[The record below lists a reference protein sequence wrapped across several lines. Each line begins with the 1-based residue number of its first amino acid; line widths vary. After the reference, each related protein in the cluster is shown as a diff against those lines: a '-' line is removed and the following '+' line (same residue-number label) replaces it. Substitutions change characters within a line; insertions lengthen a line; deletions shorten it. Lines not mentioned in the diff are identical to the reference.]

1 MALESKRRYWIVLS
15 LLTFAIVADQVI
27 KIAVKTNMQLGEGI
41 MVFGEWFQIR
51 FIENNGMA
59 FGMELFGKLFLTSFR
74 MVAVC
79 FLIYYLVTLL
89 RSAQKPFG
97 YVICIAMVLAGALGN
112 LVDCLFYGEIFSS
125 SLGQVATFV
134 PWGEG
139 YASFM
144 QGRVV
149 DMFYFPLFTWPDWL
163 PLVGGDIFFA
173 PVFNFADACISCSV
187 FALLIF
193 YRDIIF
199 KVEE

>member
-1 MALESKRRYWIVLS
+1 MTLESKRRSWIVLS

-74 MVAVC
+74 MVAVG
-79 FLIYYLVTLL
+79 FLIYYLTSLL
-89 RSAQKPFG
+89 RTAKKPFG
-97 YVICIAMVLAGALGN
+97 YVVCIAMVLAGALGN
-112 LVDCLFYGEIFSS
+112 LIDCLFYGEIFSS
-125 SLGQVATFV
+125 SYGQVANFV

-144 QGRVV
+144 EGRVV

-163 PLVGGDIFFA
+163 PLIGSDIFFA

-187 FALLIF
+187 VALLVF
-193 YRDIIF
+193 YREIIF

>member
-1 MALESKRRYWIVLS
+1 MVLDSRKHGWIVLS
-15 LLTFAIVADQVI
+15 LLTLAIVADQVI
-27 KIAVKTNMQLGEGI
+27 KIAVKTSMRLGEGI

-79 FLIYYLVTLL
+79 FLIYYLVSLL
-89 RSAQKPFG
+89 RSANKPFG
-97 YVICIAMVLAGALGN
+97 YVVCIAMVLAGALGN
-112 LVDCLFYGEIFSS
+112 LIDCLFYGEIFSS
-125 SLGQVATFV
+125 SYGQVATFV

-144 QGRVV
+144 EGRVV
-149 DMFYFPLFTWPDWL
+149 DMFYFPLFTWPHWM

-187 FALLIF
+187 VALLIF
-193 YRDIIF
+193 YRDMIF

>member
-59 FGMELFGKLFLTSFR
+59 FGMELFGKLFLTSFH
-74 MVAVC
+74 MVAVG
-79 FLIYYLVTLL
+79 FLVYYLASLL
-89 RSAQKPFG
+89 RTAKKPFG
-97 YVICIAMVLAGALGN
+97 YVVCIAMVLAGALGN
-112 LVDCLFYGEIFSS
+112 LIDCLFYGEIFSS
-125 SLGQVATFV
+125 SYGQVANFV

-144 QGRVV
+144 EGRVV

-163 PLVGGDIFFA
+163 PLIGGDIFFA

-187 FALLIF
+187 VALLIF
-193 YRDIIF
+193 YREIIF

>member
-1 MALESKRRYWIVLS
+1 MVLESRKRSWIVLS
-15 LLTFAIVADQVI
+15 LLTLAIVADQVI
-27 KIAVKTNMQLGEGI
+27 KIAVKTSMQLGEGI

-74 MVAVC
+74 MVAVG
-79 FLIYYLVTLL
+79 FLVYYLASLL
-89 RSAQKPFG
+89 RTAKKPFG
-97 YVICIAMVLAGALGN
+97 YVVCIAMVLAGALGN
-112 LVDCLFYGEIFSS
+112 LIDCLFYGEIFSS
-125 SLGQVATFV
+125 SYGQVANFV

-144 QGRVV
+144 EGRVV

-163 PLVGGDIFFA
+163 PLIGGDIFFA

-187 FALLIF
+187 VALLIF
-193 YRDIIF
+193 YREIIF

>member
-1 MALESKRRYWIVLS
+1 MVLESRKRSWIVLS
-15 LLTFAIVADQVI
+15 LLTLAIVADQVI
-27 KIAVKTNMQLGEGI
+27 KIAVKTSMQLGEGI

-74 MVAVC
+74 MVAVG
-79 FLIYYLVTLL
+79 FLVYYLASLL
-89 RSAQKPFG
+89 RTAKKPFG
-97 YVICIAMVLAGALGN
+97 YVVCIAMVLAGALGN
-112 LVDCLFYGEIFSS
+112 LIDCLFYGEIFSS
-125 SLGQVATFV
+125 SYGQVANFV

-163 PLVGGDIFFA
+163 PLIGGDIFFA

-187 FALLIF
+187 VALLIF
-193 YRDIIF
+193 YREIIF

>member
-1 MALESKRRYWIVLS
+1 MALESRKRYWIVLS
-15 LLTFAIVADQVI
+15 LLTLAIIADQVI
-27 KIAVKTNMQLGEGI
+27 KIAVKASMQLGEGI
-41 MVFGEWFQIR
+41 MVFGDWFQIR

-79 FLIYYLVTLL
+79 FLIYYLALIL
-89 RSAQKPFG
+89 RDVRRPLG
-97 YVICIAMVLAGALGN
+97 YVVCIAMVLAGALGN

-125 SLGQVATFV
+125 SWGQVAEFV
-134 PWGEG
+134 PWGSG
-139 YASFM
+139 YGSFM
-144 QGRVV
+144 EGRVV
-149 DMFYFPLFTWPDWL
+149 DMFYFPLFTWPDWV
-163 PLVGGDIFFA
+163 PLVGGDIFFG

-187 FALLIF
+187 VALLIF

>member
-27 KIAVKTNMQLGEGI
+27 KIAVKTSMQLGEGI

-74 MVAVC
+74 MVAVG
-79 FLIYYLVTLL
+79 FLIYYLASLL
-89 RSAQKPFG
+89 RTAKKPFG
-97 YVICIAMVLAGALGN
+97 YVVCIAMVLAGALGN
-112 LVDCLFYGEIFSS
+112 LIDCLFYGEIFSS
-125 SLGQVATFV
+125 SYGQVANFV

-144 QGRVV
+144 EGRVV

-163 PLVGGDIFFA
+163 PLIGGDIFFA

-187 FALLIF
+187 VALLIF
-193 YRDIIF
+193 YREIIF

>member
-1 MALESKRRYWIVLS
+1 MALESRKRYWIVLS
-15 LLTFAIVADQVI
+15 LLTLAIIADQVI
-27 KIAVKTNMQLGEGI
+27 KIAVKTSMQLGEGI
-41 MVFGEWFQIR
+41 MVFGDWFQIR

-79 FLIYYLVTLL
+79 FLFYYLMRLL
-89 RSAQKPFG
+89 RSTTKPFG
-97 YVICIAMVLAGALGN
+97 YIVCVTLVLAGASGN

-125 SLGQVATFV
+125 SWGQVAGFV

-139 YASFM
+139 YGSFM
-144 QGRVV
+144 EGRVV
-149 DMFYFPLFTWPDWL
+149 DMFYFPLFTWPEWV
-163 PLVGGDIFFA
+163 PLIGGDIFFG

-187 FALLIF
+187 VALLIF

>member
-1 MALESKRRYWIVLS
+1 MVLESRKRSWIVLS
-15 LLTFAIVADQVI
+15 LLTLAIVADQVI
-27 KIAVKTNMQLGEGI
+27 KIAVKTSMQLGEGI

-139 YASFM
+139 YASLM

-187 FALLIF
+187 VALLIF

>member
-1 MALESKRRYWIVLS
+1 MVLESRKRSWIVLS
-15 LLTFAIVADQVI
+15 LLTLAIVADQVI
-27 KIAVKTNMQLGEGI
+27 KIAVKTSMQLGEGI

-74 MVAVC
+74 MVAVG
-79 FLIYYLVTLL
+79 FLIYYLASLL
-89 RSAQKPFG
+89 RTAKKPFG
-97 YVICIAMVLAGALGN
+97 YVVCIAMVLAGALGN
-112 LVDCLFYGEIFSS
+112 LIDCLFYGEIFSS
-125 SLGQVATFV
+125 SYGQVANFV

-163 PLVGGDIFFA
+163 PLIGGDIFFA

-187 FALLIF
+187 VALLMF
-193 YRDIIF
+193 YREIIF